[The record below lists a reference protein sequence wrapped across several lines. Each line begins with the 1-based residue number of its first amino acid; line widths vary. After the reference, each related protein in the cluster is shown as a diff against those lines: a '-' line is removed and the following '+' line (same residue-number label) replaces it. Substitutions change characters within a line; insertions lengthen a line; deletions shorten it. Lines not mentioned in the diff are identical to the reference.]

1 MLTGNKTDIVGHE
14 LTLGLNK
21 TDFGDRNSRKTE
33 RSRKSVVSSQTEEKK
48 TKIENGLQ
56 TKTASFFSLWWL
68 CEVKEMSHQYFP
80 HSHH

>member
-48 TKIENGLQ
+48 NED
-56 TKTASFFSLWWL
+56 
-68 CEVKEMSHQYFP
+68 
-80 HSHH
+80 